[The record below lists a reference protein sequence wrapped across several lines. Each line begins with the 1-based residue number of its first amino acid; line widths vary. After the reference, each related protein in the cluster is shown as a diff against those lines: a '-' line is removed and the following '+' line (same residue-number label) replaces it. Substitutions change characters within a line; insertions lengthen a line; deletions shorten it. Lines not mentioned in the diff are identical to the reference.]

1 MKLWK
6 IILGILGAVGALFAA
21 SSKSKEVKE
30 LKKVIKENKKKE
42 KKVEKQIKEL
52 EEAKT
57 SSKREVGNLKR
68 KLTISKKKTEKMQ
81 EAYDKYFL
89 VSFFVLS
96 VASSQS
102 YTQAEVLEMIK
113 ERDLQWQGKVDNAN
127 NLIASQKEVI
137 DDSDRLIKEL
147 ESQVKTD
154 SLLLLKKS
162 EQIELLKERD
172 EANEKMIKLVK
183 PKLWENRYLWFG
195 VGFYLGSL
203 LL

>member
-1 MKLWK
+1 MKLAVK
-6 IILGILGAVGALFAA
+6 IL
-21 SSKSKEVKE
+21 
-30 LKKVIKENKKKE
+30 
-42 KKVEKQIKEL
+42 
-52 EEAKT
+52 
-57 SSKREVGNLKR
+57 
-68 KLTISKKKTEKMQ
+68 
-81 EAYDKYFL
+81 KYFL

-162 EQIELLKERD
+162 EQIEILKERD
-172 EANEKMIKLVK
+172 EANQKMIKLVK
-183 PKLWENRYLWFG
+183 PKIWEHRYLWFA
-195 VGFYLGSL
+195 VGIYLGKL
-203 LL
+203 L

>member
-1 MKLWK
+1 MKLAVK
-6 IILGILGAVGALFAA
+6 IL
-21 SSKSKEVKE
+21 
-30 LKKVIKENKKKE
+30 
-42 KKVEKQIKEL
+42 
-52 EEAKT
+52 
-57 SSKREVGNLKR
+57 
-68 KLTISKKKTEKMQ
+68 
-81 EAYDKYFL
+81 KYFL

-162 EQIELLKERD
+162 EQIEILKERD
-172 EANEKMIKLVK
+172 EANQKMIKLVK
-183 PKLWENRYLWFG
+183 PKIWEHRYIWFA
-195 VGFYLGSL
+195 VGIYLGKL
-203 LL
+203 L

>member
-1 MKLWK
+1 MKLAVK
-6 IILGILGAVGALFAA
+6 IL
-21 SSKSKEVKE
+21 
-30 LKKVIKENKKKE
+30 
-42 KKVEKQIKEL
+42 
-52 EEAKT
+52 
-57 SSKREVGNLKR
+57 
-68 KLTISKKKTEKMQ
+68 
-81 EAYDKYFL
+81 KYFL

-162 EQIELLKERD
+162 EQIEILKDRD
-172 EANEKMIKLVK
+172 EANQKMIKLVK
-183 PKLWENRYLWFG
+183 PRIWEHRYLWFAIG
-195 VGFYLGSL
+195 IYLGKL
-203 LL
+203 L

>member
-1 MKLWK
+1 MKLAVK
-6 IILGILGAVGALFAA
+6 IL
-21 SSKSKEVKE
+21 
-30 LKKVIKENKKKE
+30 
-42 KKVEKQIKEL
+42 
-52 EEAKT
+52 
-57 SSKREVGNLKR
+57 
-68 KLTISKKKTEKMQ
+68 
-81 EAYDKYFL
+81 KYFL

-154 SLLLLKKS
+154 SLILLKKS
-162 EQIELLKERD
+162 EQIEILKERD
-172 EANEKMIKLVK
+172 EANQKMIKLVK
-183 PKLWENRYLWFG
+183 PKIWEHRYLWFA
-195 VGFYLGSL
+195 VGIYLGKL
-203 LL
+203 L

>member
-1 MKLWK
+1 MKLAVK
-6 IILGILGAVGALFAA
+6 IL
-21 SSKSKEVKE
+21 
-30 LKKVIKENKKKE
+30 
-42 KKVEKQIKEL
+42 
-52 EEAKT
+52 
-57 SSKREVGNLKR
+57 
-68 KLTISKKKTEKMQ
+68 
-81 EAYDKYFL
+81 KYFL

-162 EQIELLKERD
+162 EQIEILKERD
-172 EANEKMIKLVK
+172 EANQKMIKLVE
-183 PKLWENRYLWFG
+183 PKIWEHRYLWFA
-195 VGFYLGSL
+195 VGIYLGKL
-203 LL
+203 L

>member
-1 MKLWK
+1 MKLAVK
-6 IILGILGAVGALFAA
+6 IL
-21 SSKSKEVKE
+21 
-30 LKKVIKENKKKE
+30 
-42 KKVEKQIKEL
+42 
-52 EEAKT
+52 
-57 SSKREVGNLKR
+57 
-68 KLTISKKKTEKMQ
+68 
-81 EAYDKYFL
+81 KYFL
-89 VSFFVLS
+89 ISFFVLS

-102 YTQAEVLEMIK
+102 YTQDEVLEMIK
-113 ERDLQWQGKVDNAN
+113 ERDLQWEGKIDNAN

-137 DDSDRLIKEL
+137 DDSDKLIKEL

-154 SLLLLKKS
+154 SLLLFKKS
-162 EQIELLKERD
+162 EQIELLKDRD

>member
-1 MKLWK
+1 MKLSIK
-6 IILGILGAVGALFAA
+6 IL
-21 SSKSKEVKE
+21 
-30 LKKVIKENKKKE
+30 
-42 KKVEKQIKEL
+42 
-52 EEAKT
+52 
-57 SSKREVGNLKR
+57 
-68 KLTISKKKTEKMQ
+68 
-81 EAYDKYFL
+81 KYFL
-89 VSFFVLS
+89 ISFFVLS

-102 YTQAEVLEMIK
+102 YTQDEVLEMIK
-113 ERDLQWQGKVDNAN
+113 ERDLQWEGKIDNAN

-137 DDSDRLIKEL
+137 DDSDKLIKEL

-162 EQIELLKERD
+162 EQIELLKDRD

>member
-1 MKLWK
+1 MKLAVK
-6 IILGILGAVGALFAA
+6 IL
-21 SSKSKEVKE
+21 
-30 LKKVIKENKKKE
+30 
-42 KKVEKQIKEL
+42 
-52 EEAKT
+52 
-57 SSKREVGNLKR
+57 
-68 KLTISKKKTEKMQ
+68 
-81 EAYDKYFL
+81 KYFL

-162 EQIELLKERD
+162 EQIEILKDRD
-172 EANEKMIKLVK
+172 EANQKMIKLVK
-183 PKLWENRYLWFG
+183 PRIWEHRYIWFAIG
-195 VGFYLGSL
+195 IYLGKL
-203 LL
+203 L

>member
-1 MKLWK
+1 M
-6 IILGILGAVGALFAA
+6 
-21 SSKSKEVKE
+21 
-30 LKKVIKENKKKE
+30 
-42 KKVEKQIKEL
+42 
-52 EEAKT
+52 
-57 SSKREVGNLKR
+57 
-68 KLTISKKKTEKMQ
+68 KLTIKIL
-81 EAYDKYFL
+81 KYFL
-89 VSFFVLS
+89 ISFFVLS

-102 YTQAEVLEMIK
+102 YTQAEVLKMIK
-113 ERDLQWQGKVDNAN
+113 QRDAQCEGKLEKADS
-127 NLIASQKEVI
+127 LIASQKVVI
-137 DDSDRLIKEL
+137 SDSDNLIKEL
-147 ESQVKTD
+147 ENQTKTD